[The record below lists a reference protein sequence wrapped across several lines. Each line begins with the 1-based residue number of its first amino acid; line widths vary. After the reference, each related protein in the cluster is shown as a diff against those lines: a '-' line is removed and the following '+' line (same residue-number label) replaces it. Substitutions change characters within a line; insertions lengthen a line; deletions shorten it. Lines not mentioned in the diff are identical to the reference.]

1 MFQLT
6 HGFTNSWHFCVF
18 STWASWA
25 IWLVYRWYR
34 IVILISVSW
43 MTSEMHHIFICLL
56 VIWIPSFLNYLFK
69 CFAYFSISL
78 SFSSVLIC
86 RSFKCIFIWILWIY
100 IYFGGGLFTLLC
112 LLMDWHFLSL
122 INSNLPIVFLSGLA
136 TFVSCLRNLCLF
148 QGYKY
153 FILLFSKSCIMLP
166 FALRPAIYLGLIFC
180 MMWDKGKYIFSHMDI

>member
-1 MFQLT
+1 MYP
-6 HGFTNSWHFCVF
+6 G
-18 STWASWA
+18 
-25 IWLVYRWYR
+25 WLVKC
-34 IVILISVSW
+34 I
-43 MTSEMHHIFICLL
+43 IFSYVYWSFGSLLFWIIC
-56 VIWIPSFLNYLFK
+56 
-69 CFAYFSISL
+69 
-78 SFSSVLIC
+78 SSVLLTFPLVYL
-86 RSFKCIFIWILWIY
+86 SLLYWFVGVLAVFLYESYGY

-136 TFVSCLRNLCLF
+136 IFVSCLRNLCLF

-166 FALRPAIYLGLIFC
+166 FALRPAIYLELIFC